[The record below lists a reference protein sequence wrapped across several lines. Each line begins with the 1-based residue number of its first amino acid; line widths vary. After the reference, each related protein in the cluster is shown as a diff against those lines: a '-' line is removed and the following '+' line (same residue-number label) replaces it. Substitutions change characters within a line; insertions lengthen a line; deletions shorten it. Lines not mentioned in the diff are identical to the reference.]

1 MVLSLFTLACASTPT
16 RSPEKAAMPDVT
28 IDHVMVGIADL
39 EQGIRLLSQL
49 TGVAPERGGQHPGRG
64 TQNALLSLGPHTYL
78 ELIAPAGEP
87 TGEMKGLVDLHALT
101 PIGWAIGTKDL
112 TATKSRLEA
121 VGFRVSAP
129 RDGSRLKPDGQTLR
143 WRTAALE
150 DVPGDLTPFLI
161 EWSAQTPHPAKTS
174 PGGCMLASLD
184 LRGPKLERLTKL
196 VTELRLGA
204 TVHEGTAPEVGL
216 TLDCPA
222 GRITLGS
229 SGH

>member
-1 MVLSLFTLACASTPT
+1 
-16 RSPEKAAMPDVT
+16 MPDVT
-28 IDHVMVGIADL
+28 IDHVLVGIADL

-87 TGEMKGLVDLHALT
+87 TGEMKGLVDLHELT

-121 VGFRVSAP
+121 AGFRVSAP
-129 RDGSRLKPDGQTLR
+129 QDGSRVKPDGQTLR

-161 EWSAQTPHPAKTS
+161 EWSARTPHPAKTS
-174 PGGCMLASLD
+174 PAGCTLASLD
-184 LRGPKLERLTKL
+184 LRGPKLERLTQL
-196 VTELRLGA
+196 VSELRLGA

-216 TLDCPA
+216 TLNCPA

>member
-1 MVLSLFTLACASTPT
+1 
-16 RSPEKAAMPDVT
+16 MPDVT
-28 IDHVMVGIADL
+28 IDHVLVGIADL

-87 TGEMKGLVDLHALT
+87 SGEMKGLVDLHELT

-112 TATKSRLEA
+112 DATKSRLA
-121 VGFRVSAP
+121 VAGFRVSAP
-129 RDGSRLKPDGQTLR
+129 RDGSRVKPDGQTLR

-174 PGGCMLASLD
+174 PAGCTLASLD
-184 LRGPKLERLTKL
+184 LRGPKLERLTQL

-216 TLDCPA
+216 TLNCPA

-229 SGH
+229 SGR